1 LLDYQNNEINLLD
14 EEKKAFEVL
23 TRIINT
29 IVEGAEVNKVFSDQD
44 YTVFEISKV
53 DPGIVIGKHGHT
65 LDAIQY
71 LVNMIANK
79 ERNLDTQR
87 LYVID
92 IDGYRKR
99 REESLKR
106 YAKEKAEIVKRRG
119 NAIALYFMNSI
130 ERRLIHLSLKEDP
143 EVTTYSE
150 GKDPFRRVIIS
161 PAVISKTDYGQRD
174 E

>member
-1 LLDYQNNEINLLD
+1 MSDYKNNEINLLD

-29 IVEGAEVNKVFSDQD
+29 IAEGAEVNKVFSDQD
-44 YTVFEISKV
+44 YTVFEISKA
-53 DPGIVIGKHGHT
+53 DPAIVIGKHGHT

-71 LVNMIANK
+71 LVNMVANK
-79 ERNLDTQR
+79 ENVPDTQR

-119 NAIALYFMNSI
+119 KAIALYFMNSI
-130 ERRLIHLSLKEDP
+130 ERRLVHLSLKDDP

-161 PAVISKTDYGQRD
+161 PETISKTDYGQRD